1 MALETTVKFFTMNNN
16 AFNQGLYNAART
28 HYAGQPSI
36 FATDAEMDAWI
47 REQKKMT
54 AVTPYQEPPPLEARY
69 IAPITPRDQESE
81 LQPYTS
87 DAEAW
92 KDLGVGLAKGGAVA
106 GGIAVIWGGVKMI
119 LAYFSALATAGAASI
134 EAGLM
139 ANHGTVAAV
148 GFGLL
153 VAGILAVMGLGKDE
167 QKRTQPG
174 AIHQNQNIVV
184 NTTVNVGG
192 QQNARHG

>member
-1 MALETTVKFFTMNNN
+1 MNNN
-16 AFNQGLYNAART
+16 AFNQGLDNAART

-36 FATDAEMDAWI
+36 FATDAEIDAWI
-47 REQKKMT
+47 LVQELKKKT

-69 IAPITPRDQESE
+69 ITPIAPRDQDSE
-81 LQPYTS
+81 LAPYQN

-106 GGIAVIWGGVKMI
+106 GGIAFIWGMVKTI
-119 LAYFSALATAGAASI
+119 LAYFTALATAGAASI

-139 ANHGTVAAV
+139 ANPGTVAAA